1 MIEFLAIPGHVP
13 AIEAPFAGAGAWQ
26 FRDEAVLGTRMSLL
40 INAAQPEQALIG
52 AQMARMEIDR
62 LNRVFNARAKDS
74 ELVGLNASRAWTA
87 SADLFDA
94 IAAAEQ
100 WRVATDGA
108 FSPRLG
114 RVLDLWRGAGAGVPD
129 AERVLEAAQIAAAAT
144 VEMDAGTRTIV
155 RPAGVRFALDGF
167 AKGWIVDAALK
178 AMLRAP
184 GVRGGLVDIGGDI
197 ACGGEA
203 PEGGWS
209 IGIPDAARP
218 YDNAPLA
225 ASVQLGGG
233 GIATSGR
240 GPRDRVVGNKRLS
253 PTLSPVTGWAVE
265 TNISATVTARSAAD
279 ADALATAALVSSP
292 ETARAIFG
300 RRQDAGAR
308 IVAPDGSV
316 AITGVWAGREQPAP
330 VQIKS
335 PGMWP
340 DGWQALATFTAPRR
354 QLIRDPDFRSPYM
367 AMWITDEANK
377 PVRTLIL
384 IGRRKEWQKD
394 NHIWWQQNRE
404 ATDKLMATRSMSTSG
419 AGVYNVFWDGVDD
432 RGRAVQ
438 AGSYV
443 LHVETSR
450 ERGKHTYRRLTLDF
464 SQAKRF
470 AEELTPSE
478 EGGGL
483 KVTYDHY

>member
-13 AIEAPFAGAGAWQ
+13 AIESPFAGAGAWQ
-26 FRDEAVLGTRMSLL
+26 FRDEAVLGTRMNLL
-40 INAAQPEQALIG
+40 VNAAQPEQALIG

-62 LNRVFNARAKDS
+62 LNRVFNARAKGS
-74 ELVGLNASRAWTA
+74 ELVGLNTSRAWTA

-94 IAAAEQ
+94 IVAAEQ
-100 WRVATDGA
+100 WRVATGGA

-129 AERVLEAAQIAAAAT
+129 AERVLDAAGIAAAAS
-144 VEMDAGTRTIV
+144 VEMDAETRTIV
-155 RPAGVRFALDGF
+155 RPASVRFALDGF

-178 AMLRAP
+178 AMLLAP

-209 IGIPDAARP
+209 IGIPDP
-218 YDNAPLA
+218 LLPFDNAPLA
-225 ASVQLGGG
+225 ASVQLATG

-240 GPRDRVVGNKRLS
+240 GPRDRLVGDKRLS

-265 TNISATVTARSAAD
+265 TNISATVMAQSAAD
-279 ADALATAALVSSP
+279 ADALATAALVANP

-300 RRQDAGAR
+300 RVQDTGAR

-316 AITGVWAGREQPAP
+316 AIMGVWDGREQPAP
-330 VQIKS
+330 VQVKS
-335 PGMWP
+335 PEMWP

-354 QLIRDPDFRSPYM
+354 QLIRDPEFRSPYM

-394 NHIWWQQNRE
+394 NHIWWQHNRE

-419 AGVYNVFWDGVDD
+419 SGVYNVFWDGVDD
-432 RGRAVQ
+432 RGRPVQ

-464 SQAKRF
+464 AEAKRF
-470 AEELTPSE
+470 AQELTPTE

>member
-1 MIEFLAIPGHVP
+1 MIEFALTPGFVP

-26 FRDEAVLGTRMSLL
+26 FRDEAVLGTRMNLAV
-40 INAAQPEQALIG
+40 NAEQPEQALIA
-52 AQMARMEIDR
+52 AQFARMEIDR

-74 ELVGLNASRAWTA
+74 ELVGLNASREWIA

-94 IAAAEQ
+94 IVAAEQ
-100 WRVATDGA
+100 WRVVTDGA

-129 AERVLEAAQIAAAAT
+129 AERVLRAAETAANAS
-144 VEMDAGTRTIV
+144 VMMDAGTRTIV
-155 RPAGVRFALDGF
+155 RPASVRFALDGF
-167 AKGWIVDAALK
+167 AKGWIVDKALA
-178 AMLRAP
+178 AMLRTP

-209 IGIPDAARP
+209 VGIPDARLP

-225 ASVQLGGG
+225 ASVTLAKG

-240 GPRDRVVGNKRLS
+240 GPRDRVVGDKRLS

-265 TNISATVTARSAAD
+265 TNVSATVMARSAAD
-279 ADALATAALVSSP
+279 ADALATAALVANADA
-292 ETARAIFG
+292 ARVIFG
-300 RRQDAGAR
+300 RLDDARAR

-316 AITGVWAGREQPAP
+316 ATLGVWDGREQPAP
-330 VQIKS
+330 IKVRS

-354 QLIRDPDFRSPYM
+354 QLIRDPEFRSPYM

-419 AGVYNVFWDGVDD
+419 SGVYNVFWDGVDD
-432 RGRAVQ
+432 RGRPVQ

-464 SQAKRF
+464 TQAKRF
-470 AEELTPSE
+470 TEELTPTE